1 MAGVVFLPVVPG
13 IVSRSGRNGISFVIA
28 GKRPKDIHHYAG
40 RTWAIKYCAIM
51 MDDVRSPEN
60 LPIRTPSSLFVLVPF
75 SRFLPN
81 KSEAP
86 LWLACVC
93 EESER
98 KNCLHII
105 AACL

>member
-1 MAGVVFLPVVPG
+1 
-13 IVSRSGRNGISFVIA
+13 
-28 GKRPKDIHHYAG
+28 
-40 RTWAIKYCAIM
+40 M

-60 LPIRTPSSLFVLVPF
+60 LPIRTPSSQFVLVPF

-81 KSEAP
+81 KSAAP
-86 LWLACVC
+86 LWLAYDK
-93 EESER
+93 SER